1 MNKAIFL
8 DRDGVLIKDIHLLI
22 SKNQIIFE
30 DQVFSAFKLLK
41 DLKFKLIVVS
51 NQTVVA
57 RGMATETE
65 VETIN
70 EYIAKKIYNK
80 TKVQIE
86 KFYFCPHHPNA
97 TMEKYRI
104 NCECRKP
111 KPGMLLT
118 AATNF
123 NIDISQSYMI
133 GDRISDII
141 AGSKAGCKTIFLK
154 SGMHNAAPIE
164 SDSMDLTIKPDFTCN
179 NLLEAIKKIK
189 EKCNISERLVEISG

>member
-30 DQVFSAFKLLK
+30 DQVFSALKLLK
-41 DLKFKLIVVS
+41 NLKFKLLVVS

-65 VETIN
+65 VEKIN
-70 EYIAKKIYNK
+70 DYITNRIYNQ
-80 TKVQIE
+80 TKVKIE

-118 AATNF
+118 AAEEF
-123 NIDISQSYMI
+123 DIDLSQSYMI

-141 AGSKAGCKTIFLK
+141 AGCKAGCKTILLK
-154 SGMHNAAPIE
+154 TGMHNEAPIE
-164 SDSMDLTIKPDFTCN
+164 SDTFEPDIKPDFTCN
-179 NLLEAIKKIK
+179 NLIEAIRIINK
-189 EKCNISERLVEISG
+189 